1 MSRQE
6 RRGPW
11 RTSETPHGSTG
22 GASRLPLFH
31 CDTLVLSATLIY
43 MFKNK
48 HVIIALLVAP
58 MLAIMAWFAVDY
70 FVAERPE
77 AANPGSS
84 YPLVAKPNCRRL
96 SDGCELTNADLT
108 LTVIVTRSNA
118 MGATVELTSAVP
130 LERAFLGFA
139 NDGVD
144 EGPPAEL
151 ELVDA
156 ERLVWSGQV
165 SGRIDADT
173 AMRVLVRVNDASFF
187 AEVPVTFFY
196 TE

>member
-1 MSRQE
+1 MEAQGE
-6 RRGPW
+6 PV
-11 RTSETPHGSTG
+11 GS
-22 GASRLPLFH
+22 PFFH
-31 CDTLVLSATLIY
+31 CDTLVFSATLID

-70 FVAERPE
+70 FVAEQPQ

-84 YPLVAKPNCRRL
+84 YPLVAKPNCRRP
-96 SDGCELTNADLT
+96 SDGCELSNADLT
-108 LTVIVTRSNA
+108 LTLAVTRSNA
-118 MGATVELTSAVP
+118 MGATVELTSAFP
-130 LERAFLGFA
+130 LEQAALGFA

-144 EGPPAEL
+144 EGPPSVL
-151 ELVDA
+151 ESADDA
-156 ERLVWSGQV
+156 GLTWSGQV

-173 AMRVLVRVNDASFF
+173 AMRVLVRANEATFYG
-187 AEVPVTFFY
+187 EVPVTFFF